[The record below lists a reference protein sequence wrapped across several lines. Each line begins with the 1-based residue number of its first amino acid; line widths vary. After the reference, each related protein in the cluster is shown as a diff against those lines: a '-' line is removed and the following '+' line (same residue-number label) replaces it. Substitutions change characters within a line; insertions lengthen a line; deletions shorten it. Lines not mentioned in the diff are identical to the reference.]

1 MILISWLFGDA
12 GHLDVEI
19 FDYLVC
25 YFASVRG
32 AKRGEGLDLLECKLA
47 VYEDNGI
54 PHIRFLFEH
63 DGRIDLRLQRILEL
77 CDIAISKPELRLL
90 YVMPSNIRRRVAD
103 VKAGLD
109 LFHRNQC

>member
-32 AKRGEGLDLLECKLA
+32 AKRGEGLDLLKMLA
-47 VYEDNGI
+47 SC
-54 PHIRFLFEH
+54 L
-63 DGRIDLRLQRILEL
+63 
-77 CDIAISKPELRLL
+77 
-90 YVMPSNIRRRVAD
+90 
-103 VKAGLD
+103 
-109 LFHRNQC
+109 